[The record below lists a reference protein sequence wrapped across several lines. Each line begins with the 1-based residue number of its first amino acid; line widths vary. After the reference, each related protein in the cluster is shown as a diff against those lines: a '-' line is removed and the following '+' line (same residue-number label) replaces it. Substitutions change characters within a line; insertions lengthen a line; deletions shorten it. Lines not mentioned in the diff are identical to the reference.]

1 MKNKISSYL
10 RFIIYDN
17 IGNMKIKIAKTI
29 EDINTCHKLR
39 EIIFIKEQNVPIF
52 VEKDSKDNIA
62 IHFLLFNDEDIPIGV
77 GRVVADN
84 DKAIIGRVAILKE
97 YRGNGAGFFLM
108 QNVID
113 YCKNN
118 GFKKVVLGAQK
129 HAINFYKKLNFEI
142 ISEKYM
148 DANIPH
154 FKMQL
159 EL

>member
-1 MKNKISSYL
+1 
-10 RFIIYDN
+10 
-17 IGNMKIKIAKTI
+17 MKIKIAKTI
-29 EDINTCHKLR
+29 EDIKICHELR
-39 EIIFIKEQNVPIF
+39 EIIFIKEQNVPIS

-108 QNVID
+108 QNIIN
-113 YCKNN
+113 YSRNH
-118 GFKKVVLGAQK
+118 GFKKIVLSAQE
-129 HAINFYKKLNFEI
+129 HALDFYKKLNFEI
-142 ISEKYM
+142 ISDRYIS
-148 DANIPH
+148 ASNIPH

-159 EL
+159 EI